1 MKPFLFLLLV
11 LFSFDSFSQS
21 TVISELEADFTG
33 NRFLR
38 IVHGDRF
45 FDVWG
50 ENYAF
55 SHTDDSK
62 GPKKLSL
69 LFIKNSGKIQERK
82 DFWIEDGEYRLT
94 GKVNDESTWE
104 VFPNHPYNQID
115 QEIESADLETRK
127 KLIFQQLENELG
139 QEKLIKFK
147 LDFTDEELRSALN
160 LIPSDS
166 WYHGEIGT
174 YLTLNESTRAKI
186 GEPAPDFSLES
197 KSGEMFQLSE
207 QKGKYTLLEF
217 SYTGCP
223 YCFLAIPEL
232 RKFHDEMGDQIQ
244 VVSLWKDQT
253 KKIWL
258 ESQSDHKS
266 QITWTNV
273 WDPNG
278 LSSSL
283 FDIKIW
289 PSYVLIDPEGKV
301 KSIWSGYKKGSSLS
315 KKIQREISL

>member
-1 MKPFLFLLLV
+1 M
-11 LFSFDSFSQS
+11 
-21 TVISELEADFTG
+21 
-33 NRFLR
+33 
-38 IVHGDRF
+38 
-45 FDVWG
+45 
-50 ENYAF
+50 
-55 SHTDDSK
+55 
-62 GPKKLSL
+62 
-69 LFIKNSGKIQERK
+69 
-82 DFWIEDGEYRLT
+82 
-94 GKVNDESTWE
+94 
-104 VFPNHPYNQID
+104 
-115 QEIESADLETRK
+115 
-127 KLIFQQLENELG
+127 
-139 QEKLIKFK
+139 IKFK